1 MSAAPAIEDDD
12 AGLARW
18 AKARLRRQAEL
29 LESLAEAGHRLSL
42 SIAADAAS
50 GDMPKA
56 EAALAFSRA
65 SRVVRLCALAQERL
79 IGALLG
85 ETPPAAPDSTV
96 DWDIHWL
103 DENGRPYSVRD
114 RFGDPGGERADRGES
129 GERPPSCER
138 PDGERLEG
146 EDPAADLRGK
156 TLPQVFAAACHDLGL
171 EPGAYIVGGSEL
183 SRPPPL
189 AGEGDPE
196 GVERACRA
204 ATAQTRDPPCA
215 QPP

>member
-1 MSAAPAIEDDD
+1 MSIAPDIEDDD

-42 SIAADAAS
+42 SIEADAAS

-65 SRVVRLCALAQERL
+65 SRAVRLCALAQERL

-138 PDGERLEG
+138 PDGERLER

-156 TLPQVFAAACHDLGL
+156 TLPQVIVAACHDLGL
-171 EPGAYIVGGSEL
+171 EISVKDTA
-183 SRPPPL
+183 RPPPF
-189 AGEGDPE
+189 AAANGGGGPPGERSEHPVVEGEGFI
-196 GVERACRA
+196 R
-204 ATAQTRDPPCA
+204 PPFHSSA
-215 QPP
+215 

>member
-1 MSAAPAIEDDD
+1 MSAAPDIEDDDDDDD

-18 AKARLRRQAEL
+18 AKARLRRQADL

-42 SIAADAAS
+42 SIEADAAS

-65 SRVVRLCALAQERL
+65 SRAVRLCALAQERL

-114 RFGDPGGERADRGES
+114 RFGDPGGERADRGGS
-129 GERPPSCER
+129 GER
-138 PDGERLEG
+138 PDGERLER

-156 TLPQVFAAACHDLGL
+156 TLPQVIVAACHDLGL
-171 EPGAYIVGGSEL
+171 EISVKDTA
-183 SRPPPL
+183 RPPPF
-189 AGEGDPE
+189 AAANGGGGPPGEHSEHPVVEGEGII
-196 GVERACRA
+196 R
-204 ATAQTRDPPCA
+204 PPFHSSA
-215 QPP
+215 